1 MLETER
7 LLLIPFDREHVP
19 FLHRL
24 WTDTE
29 VRRYL
34 WDDRIISVDEAA
46 EVVEASLQ
54 SYGMWLL
61 RRKDDGED
69 IGFCGLRDFD
79 DPPQVEILYALF
91 PAHWRQGLATEA
103 SREVLRYVFEDLGLD
118 KVYAGADPPNETSF
132 KVMERLGMT
141 FDSRR
146 IIDGREAIY
155 YFMLRNRPL

>member
-24 WTDTE
+24 WTDPE

-54 SYGMWLL
+54 GPGMWVL
-61 RRKDDGED
+61 RRDGED
-69 IGFCGLRDFD
+69 IGFCGLRSIGDSD
-79 DPPQVEILYALF
+79 DPPQVEILYALL

-103 SREVLRYVFEDLGLD
+103 SREVLRYAFEDLGLD
-118 KVYAGADPPNETSF
+118 RVYAGADPPNARSF
-132 KVMERLGMT
+132 PVMERLGMT

-146 IIDGREAIY
+146 EIHGLDAIY
-155 YFMLRNRPL
+155 YVIHAS

>member
-1 MLETER
+1 MLETQR

-24 WTDTE
+24 WTDPD
-29 VRRYL
+29 VRRFL
-34 WDDRIISVDEAA
+34 WDDRIISMDEAA

-54 SYGMWLL
+54 GHGMWVL
-61 RRKDDGED
+61 RRKDSGED
-69 IGFCGLRDFD
+69 VGFCGLREFD

-91 PAHWRQGLATEA
+91 PEHWHQGLATEA
-103 SREVLRYVFEDLGLD
+103 SREVLRYAFDELGLE

-132 KVMERLGMT
+132 RVMERLGMT

-146 IIDGREAIY
+146 VIHGLEAVY
-155 YFMLRNRPL
+155 YVIALYP

>member
-1 MLETER
+1 MLETGR

-24 WTDTE
+24 WTDPE

-34 WDDRIISVDEAA
+34 WDDRIISADEAA

-54 SYGMWLL
+54 SHGMWVL
-61 RRKDDGED
+61 RRKDSGED
-69 IGFCGLRDFD
+69 VGFCGLREFD

-91 PAHWRQGLATEA
+91 PEHWHQGLATEA
-103 SREVLRYVFEDLGLD
+103 SREVLRYAFGLGLD
-118 KVYAGADPPNETSF
+118 RVYAGADPPNETSF
-132 KVMERLGMT
+132 RVMERLGMT

-146 IIDGREAIY
+146 VIHGLEAIY
-155 YFMLRNRPL
+155 YVIHAS